1 MEKCKTCR
9 FFNGTC
15 VKFAVNVNED
25 CKACNDYAAKADLN
39 ESVPVR
45 IQLND

>member
-1 MEKCKTCR
+1 MEKKCETCR

-15 VKFAVNVNED
+15 AKYNVNVTKD
-25 CKACNDYAAKADLN
+25 CTACNDYAEGTQLT
-39 ESVPVR
+39 ESVQR